1 MAKNSLPSSVVSA
14 EWLLEHADA
23 QDTVIV
29 DASWFM
35 PGSGRDA
42 RTEWESERIP
52 GSVFFDFDKEICD
65 KDSSLPHML
74 PGADQFAS
82 QVSELGISNKDTVIV
97 YDSHGLFSAPRVWWM
112 FKVMGHDKV
121 AVLDGGLP
129 AWKAAGGS
137 LESGS
142 VTEMPEKGQF
152 SANFRTEWVIDAQT
166 LLEKL
171 ADPQVVV
178 LDARPAARFY
188 AQQPEPREGIRSG
201 HMPNAKS
208 LPFGQLVKDSRLVS
222 QSILKQRFDAFSEQ
236 DQQLIFSCGSGVTA
250 CILALAADVAGRKN
264 LTVYDGSWTE
274 WGAGMKYPVVS

>member
-1 MAKNSLPSSVVSA
+1 MTKNALPSSVVSA
-14 EWLLEHADA
+14 DWLLEHADA
-23 QDTVIV
+23 ENIVIL

-35 PGSGRDA
+35 PGTGRDA
-42 RTEWESERIP
+42 RAEWESERIP
-52 GSVFFDFDKEICD
+52 GAVFFDFDQEICD

-74 PGADQFAS
+74 PGAEQFAS
-82 QVSELGISNKDTVIV
+82 QVSALGISNKDTLVV
-97 YDSHGLFSAPRVWWM
+97 YDSHGLFSSPRVWWM

-121 AVLDGGLP
+121 AVLDGGLS
-129 AWKAAGGS
+129 AWKAAGGA

-142 VTEMPEKGQF
+142 VTEAPENGQF
-152 SANFRTEWVIDAQT
+152 SANFRSEWVTDAQT
-166 LLEKL
+166 LLAKL

-208 LPFGQLVKDSRLVS
+208 LPFGQLVKDGRLVP

-236 DQQLIFSCGSGVTA
+236 EQQLIFSCGSGVTA

>member
-1 MAKNSLPSSVVSA
+1 MAENSLPSSVVSA
-14 EWLLEHADA
+14 DWLLEHADA
-23 QDTVIV
+23 QNIVIL

-42 RTEWESERIP
+42 RTEWENERIP
-52 GSVFFDFDKEICD
+52 GAVFFDFDKEICD
-65 KDSSLPHML
+65 KDSCLPHML
-74 PGADQFAS
+74 PGAEQFAS
-82 QVSELGISNKDTVIV
+82 QVSELGISNDDTIIV
-97 YDSHGLFSAPRVWWM
+97 YDSHGLFSSPRAWWM
-112 FKVMGHDKV
+112 FKVMGHDRV

-129 AWKAAGGS
+129 AWKAIGGS

-142 VTEMPEKGQF
+142 VTEVAEKGQF
-152 SANFRTEWVIDAQT
+152 SARFRSEWVIDAPA
-166 LLEKL
+166 LLNKL

-208 LPFGQLVKDSRLVS
+208 LPFGQLVKDSKLVS
-222 QSILKQRFDAFSEQ
+222 QSILKQRFDAISEH

-250 CILALAADVAGRKN
+250 CILALAADVAGREN

-274 WGAGMKYPVVS
+274 WGAGLKYPVVS